1 MKLTELLTSPWA
13 IAPES
18 LREIQQIYATHCK
31 GEKIDV
37 AAIEARLGRPLAND
51 QQQYKVREGG
61 IAVLAIEGVLAPKA
75 NLFMQISGGASTQ
88 MLATQIQSAMADSRV
103 KGLVLAIDSPGGS
116 VFGTPELAAVVQD
129 AALQKPVVTVCDGTL
144 ASAAYWV
151 GSAANAVFL
160 SGPTV
165 QAGSIGI
172 VTRMAL
178 SKADPEAVEFTRGKY
193 KRGSVN
199 GSQPDGEFM
208 AYFDGQLDHLY
219 SVFVDAVADYRG
231 ATSAQVLD
239 HMADGRVF
247 IGQQAI
253 DAGLADGF
261 ATVDAVVQ
269 AMATNPEQYATRRRA
284 VFAQGG
290 MAPKPARPPSR
301 AAVPAGV
308 QAAAVAPH
316 PEPVLLNNP
325 KKGATPMDRATLEQQ
340 HPALFAQLQTEFSA
354 TGATQERE
362 RIQAVMATAIPGHEA
377 LVQSLAFDGSTT
389 PGAAALA
396 VLGAERQVRS
406 THAAAMASEAPKPL
420 TQAPTANVEAHSA
433 AALAAA
439 DAPKTPAQKDAA
451 THAHAAAHGCDYL
464 TAYKALGFQ

>member
-51 QQQYKVREGG
+51 QQQYSVREGG
-61 IAVLAIEGVLAPKA
+61 IAVLPIEGVLAPKA

-88 MLATQIQSAMADSRV
+88 MLGTQIQSAMADSRV

-116 VFGTPELAAVVQD
+116 VFGTPELAAVVAD
-129 AALQKPVVTVCDGTL
+129 AALQKPVVTVCDATI

-151 GSAANAVFL
+151 GSAANAIFL

-172 VTRMAL
+172 VTRMGL
-178 SKADPEAVEFTRGKY
+178 SKADPESIEFTRGKY
-193 KRGSVN
+193 KRGGIN
-199 GSQPDGEFM
+199 GAQPDGEFM
-208 AYFDGQLDHLY
+208 AYFEGQLDHLY
-219 SVFVDAVADYRG
+219 SVFVDTVASHRG

-269 AMATNPEQYATRRRA
+269 AMATNPEQYAARRRA

-290 MAPKPARPPSR
+290 IQKPARQPSR
-301 AAVPAGV
+301 AAVPAGA
-308 QAAAVAPH
+308 QAAAGAPH
-316 PEPVLLNNP
+316 PEPVLLNHL
-325 KKGATPMDRATLEQQ
+325 KGSHMDRATLEQQ
-340 HPALFAQLQTEFSA
+340 HPALFAQLQTEFTA

-377 LVQSLAFDGSTT
+377 LVQGMAFDGSTA

-396 VLGAERQVRS
+396 VLNAERQVRS

-420 TQAPTANVEAHSA
+420 AQAPAANVEAPSA
-433 AALAAA
+433 QAQAAA
-439 DAPKTPAQKDAA
+439 DAHKTPAQKDAA
-451 THAHAAAHGCDYL
+451 THAYAAANGCDYL
-464 TAYKALGFQ
+464 AAYKALGFQ